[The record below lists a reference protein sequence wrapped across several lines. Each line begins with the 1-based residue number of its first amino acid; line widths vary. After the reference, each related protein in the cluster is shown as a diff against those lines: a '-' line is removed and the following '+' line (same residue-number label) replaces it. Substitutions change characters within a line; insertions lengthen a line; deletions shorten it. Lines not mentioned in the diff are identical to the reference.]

1 MQLQRFGDR
10 YQLRLESGDKLFA
23 SLLALAARE
32 AITYAALSGLGA
44 VRWIRV
50 AYFNVE
56 TREYEIHELD
66 EQLEVTSL
74 IGNITLRE
82 GKPTVHAHATLGRR
96 DLSVIGGHVLEAICR
111 PTLEI
116 WVAPEPVEVHR
127 LPDDE
132 SGLWL
137 MDLPGRLRDG

>member
-32 AITYAALSGLGA
+32 GISYAALSGLGA

-56 TREYEIHELD
+56 TREYEIHELE

-74 IGNITLRE
+74 VGNITLRE
-82 GKPTVHAHATLGRR
+82 GTPTLHAHATLGRR
-96 DLSVIGGHVLEAICR
+96 DLSVIGGHVLEAIAR

-116 WVAPEPVEVHR
+116 WLSRERAEVQR

-137 MDLPGRLRDG
+137 MDLPDRLRDG